1 MPNTVVITGANR
13 GIGLSF
19 AKLYKKF
26 GYEVYALCRKS
37 SSELNMLGVKV
48 IEGMDVANADIGE
61 KLKEQLAGIEI
72 NLLINNAGILK
83 NESLGQLDFDSIEQ
97 QFAVNALG
105 PLRVTEALLENLKPA
120 KDGLARI
127 ALITSRMGSIADNT
141 SGGRYGY
148 RMSKA
153 ALNIAGVSLARDLKA
168 KNIVVGIFHPG
179 LVATDMIGGQG
190 DIGPDEAAER
200 LDKRIYALNLENS
213 GNFWHSNG
221 EALPW

>member
-1 MPNTVVITGANR
+1 MANTVVITGANR

-26 GYEVYALCRKS
+26 GYQVFALCRNS
-37 SSELNMLGVKV
+37 SSELAMLKVNV
-48 IEGMDVANADIGE
+48 IEGIDVSDANLDVLLKE
-61 KLKEQLAGIEI
+61 KLKGVDI
-72 NLLINNAGILK
+72 NLLINNAGILT
-83 NESLGQLDFDSIEQ
+83 NEQLGDLNFSSIEK

-105 PLRVTEALLENLKPA
+105 SLRVTEALLENIKPA

-127 ALITSRMGSIADNT
+127 ALITSRMGSISDNT
-141 SGGRYGY
+141 SGGYYGY

-153 ALNIAGVSLARDLKA
+153 ALNMAGVSLAHDLKH

-179 LVATDMIGGQG
+179 LVATDMIGGHG

-200 LDKRIYALNLENS
+200 LDKRIYALTLQNS
-213 GNFWHSNG
+213 GSFWHSNG
-221 EALPW
+221 EILPW